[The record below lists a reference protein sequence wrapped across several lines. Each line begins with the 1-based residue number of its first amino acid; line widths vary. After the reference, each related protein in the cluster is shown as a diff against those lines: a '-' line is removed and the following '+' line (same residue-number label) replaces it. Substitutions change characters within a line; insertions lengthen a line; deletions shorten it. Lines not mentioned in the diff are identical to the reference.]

1 MRVQRFPPRFPLHVP
16 FRAMAWAVAA
26 IGSSPAA
33 WAQCAGVALAPGQ
46 SAAEIVSLTG
56 RGETR
61 PVEAQPWSAATLAQQ
76 LAGGADVRT
85 LALSSAAL
93 LLADRTQIRM
103 SPGAQLRL
111 CDAGPQ
117 RTRLELGLGRI
128 WARTKKSPAALELQT
143 PAAQAVVRGTDWD
156 VEVEADGRTTL
167 TVLSGRVDVSNAQG
181 SVEVGPS
188 EQATVEVGRAP
199 VKRILVRP
207 RERVQWVLAHTIEP
221 GRWVEFQ
228 RVDRPS
234 WLTEVQANID
244 AGQLAAARDRLLA
257 QERAGNGD
265 PVLALLLAEFEVLD
279 NRLDAAERRL
289 ALAWSSGRDPRAAAR
304 RAELLAA
311 LDRGAEA
318 GPWIAAA
325 RAQAP
330 QSVELL
336 LADAEWQRLE
346 GRAEQALA
354 LLREAVRTA
363 QGETQQ
369 AAAYLGLGRALL
381 ERGDLHAART
391 ALQRAVQLAP
401 RYAPILG
408 EQATAAT
415 EALRLGQARQ
425 GFDTALALA
434 ADDYVSLA
442 GSGLLALKEGD
453 PTRAR
458 TQLLKALV
466 VEPRFARAQVW
477 LAVAEYQLGE
487 SAAAL
492 DSLARA
498 RLADPNDPLPWQI
511 EAILANDR
519 GAPVDAMAAAR
530 EALARL
536 PYLKS
541 LNPLA
546 SDSQGSANLGKSLG
560 DFGLEHWSRAYA
572 SASYYP
578 LWAGS
583 HFFLADRYESDFS
596 RKSELFQGY
605 LSDPTVF
612 GASEKQAPVLLSTG
626 REWSA
631 GLSASRDALRD
642 ALTGD
647 IGHRGFAAAPVP
659 MAWLVRANDVQMR
672 PREGPPSTQYRLASP
687 AIDLALGLRPHDSL
701 GLFLLHND
709 GELRYRFPGGLDFGN
724 GINFNRTA
732 ASRNRRTDAGASWR
746 WSADAQTW
754 FKLHRARQTSS
765 LVLDDAAFGPQDYRF
780 ASDEEGVF
788 LRHTVQWGAR
798 RGSVGWERVV
808 RDTGSAISD
817 PVVSSPRFNSE
828 RYDMPWIA
836 GEWQGGPWTVVAQAS
851 WPRFSMRQSDRFVD
865 SLSGEDLLD
874 PSAEAAVRG
883 RKLLPSVGLAYRFGP
898 GRALHFAYQE
908 NLRAPGTH
916 TLSPVATGAIPIDH
930 QYQLPGSFARKR
942 AVQLDWEFS
951 PRTFGFATL
960 SSQEIANP
968 RMAGGRLFAQ
978 NTGALFDN
986 IGTIG
991 PVLLSAQTALDPYQ
1005 EVPVFGRGRLQQAGF
1020 ALNQVLGPR
1029 WSALGSYTWADS
1041 RNLDPGFAGNELPG
1055 FSRHTAVL
1063 GSTWRH
1069 EGRGFSLVRMVYRG
1083 ARFRDEAN
1091 LSPREAGWT
1100 LSLAHAR
1107 ESADRRW
1114 SLVLSAQGLLK
1125 GGEKPSLFVL
1135 LRYRD

>member
-1 MRVQRFPPRFPLHVP
+1 MGMP
-16 FRAMAWAVAA
+16 
-26 IGSSPAA
+26 
-33 WAQCAGVALAPGQ
+33 LAPGQ

-61 PVEAQPWSAATLAQQ
+61 PAEVQPWTPAALAQQ

-93 LLADRTQIRM
+93 LLADRTQIRL
-103 SPGAQLRL
+103 SAGAQLRL
-111 CDAGPQ
+111 CDVGPQ

-128 WARTKKSPAALELQT
+128 WARTKKTPAALELQT

-156 VEVEADGRTTL
+156 VEVDANGRTTL

-181 SVEVGPS
+181 RVEVGPS
-188 EQATVEVGRAP
+188 EQATVEVGQAP
-199 VKRILVRP
+199 VKRLLVRP
-207 RERVQWVLAHTIEP
+207 RERVQWVLAHSIDAA
-221 GRWVEFQ
+221 RWAEFQ
-228 RVDRPS
+228 RAGRAA
-234 WLTEVQANID
+234 WLGEVQADIG
-244 AGQLAAARDRLLA
+244 AGRVVAARERLLA
-257 QERAGNGD
+257 REAGGPGE

-279 NRLDAAERRL
+279 ARLEAAQERL
-289 ALAWSSGRDPRAAAR
+289 AQAWTRWQDPRAAAR
-304 RAELLAA
+304 RAELLGA
-311 LDRGAEA
+311 LDRMPEA
-318 GPWIAAA
+318 GAWIAET
-325 RAQAP
+325 RAKAP

-336 LADAEWQRLE
+336 LADADWRSLE
-346 GRAEQALA
+346 GQGEQALA
-354 LLREAVRTA
+354 LYREAVRA
-363 QGETQQ
+363 AEGEAQQ

-381 ERGDLHAART
+381 ERGDLHASRA
-391 ALQRAVQLAP
+391 ALARAVQLAP
-401 RYAPILG
+401 RSAHALG
-408 EQATAAT
+408 EEATAAT
-415 EALRLGQARQ
+415 EALRLGEARQ
-425 GFDTALALA
+425 GFEAALALA
-434 ADDYVSLA
+434 GDDYVSLA
-442 GSGLLALKEGD
+442 GSGLLALKQGQPEH
-453 PTRAR
+453 AR
-458 TQLLKALV
+458 QQLLKALV
-466 VEPRFARAQVW
+466 IEPRLARAQVW
-477 LAVAEYQLGE
+477 LAVAEHQLGE
-487 SAAAL
+487 AAAAL

-498 RLADPNDPLPWQI
+498 RQADPNDPLPWQI

-546 SDSQGSANLGKSLG
+546 TDSQGSANLGKSLG
-560 DFGLEHWSRAYA
+560 DFGLEHWARAYA

-631 GLSASRDALRD
+631 GLGAGRDALRD
-642 ALTGD
+642 AVTGD

-672 PREGPPSTQYRLASP
+672 PREGPANTQYRLASP
-687 AIDLALGLRPHDSL
+687 GIDVALGLRPHDSL

-724 GINFNRTA
+724 GVSFNQTA
-732 ASRNRRTDAGASWR
+732 TSRNRRTDAGASWR

-754 FKLHRARQTSS
+754 FKLHRARQTSR
-765 LVLDDAAFGPQDYRF
+765 LVLDDAAYGPQDYRF

-788 LRHTVQWGAR
+788 LRHTMQWGALR
-798 RGSVGWERVV
+798 ASFGWERVA

-817 PVVSSPRFNSE
+817 PLVSSPRTNTE

-836 GEWQGGPWTVVAQAS
+836 GEWRGGAWSGTAGAA
-851 WPRFSMRQSDRFVD
+851 WPRFSARQDDRFVD
-865 SLSGEDLLD
+865 SLTGEDLVT
-874 PSAEAAVRG
+874 PAGEGAVRG
-883 RKLLPSVGLAYRFGP
+883 RKLLPSLGLAYRFGP

-916 TLSPVATGAIPIDH
+916 TLSPVATGAIPIDY
-930 QYQLPGSFARKR
+930 QYQLPGSLARKR
-942 AVQLDWEFS
+942 ALQLDWEFS

-1041 RNLDPGFAGNELPG
+1041 RNLDAPFAGNELPG
-1055 FSRHTAVL
+1055 FARHTAVL

-1114 SLVLSAQGLLK
+1114 SLVLSAQGLLQ